1 MRRRAVPRRAGRAT
15 HSARP
20 GFWRRSI
27 SVLCIQHSLMP
38 GCLNVTAIDPSV
50 PRTCARRQRGAP
62 GTPGHQQ
69 LFRIRRQQL
78 QPDRRRARVK
88 PVFVLGIG
96 IWGPGLLGWTKSLPV
111 LQGRQDPAF
120 EEAMPPPSALLSAT
134 ERRRSGLSVR
144 LALAVAQ
151 EASAMA
157 GIPPGAVRSV
167 FGTSNGDGPV
177 VHAILE
183 TLAGPDRQV
192 SPTQFHNSVHNAA
205 AGYWSIGAGSQ
216 MPALCLGCHD
226 ATFAAALLK
235 AAAEG
240 QAEGSPVLLCVY
252 DAPMPEPLAAGSPD
266 RWRVRGGS
274 RAQSAAKWRRSR
286 SDQRA
291 LQGRA
296 CRGRCMGTARARSAS
311 ARRRQSGRSRAAAVG
326 SACPLRARCDA
337 GRVAGRAD
345 RNRGGAVPVGTRIQD
360 LIPHQGAMCLLDEV
374 ASWTPGGIVCRTRS
388 HLGRR

>member
-1 MRRRAVPRRAGRAT
+1 M
-15 HSARP
+15 
-20 GFWRRSI
+20 
-27 SVLCIQHSLMP
+27 
-38 GCLNVTAIDPSV
+38 
-50 PRTCARRQRGAP
+50 
-62 GTPGHQQ
+62 
-69 LFRIRRQQL
+69 
-78 QPDRRRARVK
+78 K

-240 QAEGSPVLLCVY
+240 QAEDSPVLLCVY
-252 DAPMPEPLAAGSPD
+252 DAPMPEPLGRVRPTDGAFGAALVLSPQRSGDSLARISVRYKAEPVEAGAWEPRVPGLRRLAAGNP
-266 RWRVRGGS
+266 
-274 RAQSAAKWRRSR
+274 AA
-286 SDQRA
+286 RA
-291 LQGRA
+291 LPLLEA
-296 CRGRCMGTARARSAS
+296 LARSE
-311 ARRRQSGRSRAAAVG
+311 
-326 SACPLRARCDA
+326 PDA
-337 GRVAGRAD
+337 MQAE
-345 RNRGGAVPVGTRIQD
+345 
-360 LIPHQGAMCLLDEV
+360 LLDGRIEIEV
-374 ASWTPGGIVCRTRS
+374 EPCRSGPAFRT
-388 HLGRR
+388 